1 MSVEISS
8 LTNRQW
14 AQVRAALRFW
24 RDMAEVSHSHP
35 SRYPGVEQEFK
46 EHGPLSLEELDELLE
61 DSLPRAAWVTMQLVA
76 NKYGLTKAAVDNIVE
91 KLGIEPD
98 MYVGRTQVFR
108 VETIGPVIEELE
120 KRGHSPVR

>member
-14 AQVRAALRFW
+14 AQVRAALQFW
-24 RDMAEVSHSHP
+24 RAMAEVSRSHP
-35 SRYPGVEQEFK
+35 SRHPGVEQEFK

-61 DSLPRAAWVTMQLVA
+61 DGLPQRAWVTMQLVA
-76 NKYGLTKAAVDNIVE
+76 NKYGLTKAAVDSIVE

-108 VETIGPVIEELE
+108 VETVGPVVKEIER
-120 KRGHSPVR
+120 RGHAPIQ